1 MSAQK
6 SYFRRYWLFVLIFVL
21 ALVTVFSYAYWD
33 SLQESDDI
41 RDITI
46 GEGVTL
52 SINKVVDLKKG
63 TLVPEEA
70 VLKEGDVT
78 EVVYKYTVSLDKD
91 DKEIL
96 EPLNLVVECTN
107 KAIGNNEDLG
117 DFFNVT
123 ITPDSKT
130 IQNSSVKVTVKVTLN
145 APTTKFEY
153 YQIAGKQLS
162 FTLNFTASKQK

>member
-6 SYFRRYWLFVLIFVL
+6 SYFRRYWPFVLIFVL

-33 SLQESDDI
+33 SLQKSDDI

-52 SINKVVDLKKG
+52 SLNKVVVLEG

-70 VLKEGDVT
+70 VLKAGDVT
-78 EVVYKYTVSLDKD
+78 EVVYKYTVSLDKKI
-91 DKEIL
+91 KER
-96 EPLNLVVECTN
+96 LNLDVECTN
-107 KAIGNNEDLG
+107 KAIDNNEALG

-123 ITPDSKT
+123 ITPNSTT
-130 IQNSSVKVTVKVTLN
+130 IKNSSVEVTVKVTLN
-145 APTTKFEY
+145 APANKDQY
-153 YQIAGKQLS
+153 DQIAGKQLS
-162 FTLNFTASKQK
+162 FTLNFTASKQE

>member
-6 SYFRRYWLFVLIFVL
+6 SYFRRYWPFVLIFVL

-41 RDITI
+41 DDITI

-52 SINKVVDLKKG
+52 SINKEVDLEG

-78 EVVYKYTVSLDKD
+78 EVVYKYTVSLDK
-91 DKEIL
+91 EIL
-96 EPLNLVVECTN
+96 EALNLVVECTN
-107 KAIGNNEDLG
+107 KAIDNNEALG

-123 ITPDSKT
+123 ITPDSTT
-130 IQNSSVKVTVKVTLN
+130 IQNSSVEVTVKVTLN
-145 APTTKFEY
+145 APATKAEY
-153 YQIAGKQLS
+153 DQIAGKQLS
-162 FTLNFTASKQK
+162 FTLNFTASKQE

>member
-33 SLQESDDI
+33 SLQKSDDI

-78 EVVYKYTVSLDKD
+78 EVVYKYTVSLDK
-91 DKEIL
+91 EIS
-96 EPLNLVVECTN
+96 ERLNLVVECTN
-107 KAIGNNEDLG
+107 KAIGNNPDLG
-117 DFFNVT
+117 KFFKVT

>member
-6 SYFRRYWLFVLIFVL
+6 SYFRRYWPFVLIFVL

-41 RDITI
+41 DDITI

-52 SINKVVDLKKG
+52 SINKVVVVEG

-91 DKEIL
+91 IL

-107 KAIGNNEDLG
+107 KAIDNKEDLG
-117 DFFNVT
+117 HLFNVDITRKSTT
-123 ITPDSKT
+123 IK
-130 IQNSSVKVTVKVTLN
+130 NSPVEITVKVTLN
-145 APTTKFEY
+145 APTTPDEY
-153 YQIAGKQLS
+153 DQIKGKQLS
-162 FTLNFTASKQK
+162 FTLNFTASKKK

>member
-6 SYFRRYWLFVLIFVL
+6 SYFRRYWPFVLIFVL

-41 RDITI
+41 DDITI

-52 SINKVVDLKKG
+52 SINKVVVVEG

-78 EVVYKYTVSLDKD
+78 EVVYKYTVSLDK
-91 DKEIL
+91 EIL

-107 KAIGNNEDLG
+107 KAIDNNEALG
-117 DFFNVT
+117 DFFKVT
-123 ITPDSKT
+123 ITPKSTT
-130 IQNSSVKVTVKVTLN
+130 IKNSPVEVTVKVTLP
-145 APTTKFEY
+145 APVPKAVY
-153 YQIAGKQLS
+153 DQINGKQLS
-162 FTLNFTASKQK
+162 FTLNFTASK

>member
-33 SLQESDDI
+33 SLQKSDDI

-78 EVVYKYTVSLDKD
+78 EVVYKYTVSLDK
-91 DKEIL
+91 KIK

-145 APTTKFEY
+145 APESEAEY
-153 YQIAGKQLS
+153 DQIKGKQLS
-162 FTLNFTASKQK
+162 FTLNFTASKKK

>member
-6 SYFRRYWLFVLIFVL
+6 SYFRRYWPFVLIFVL

-41 RDITI
+41 DDITI

-52 SINKVVDLKKG
+52 SINKVVDLEG

-78 EVVYKYTVSLDKD
+78 EVVYKYTVSLDK
-91 DKEIL
+91 EIS
-96 EPLNLVVECTN
+96 EELNLVVECTN
-107 KAIGNNEDLG
+107 KAIDNNEDLG

-123 ITPDSKT
+123 ITPDSTT
-130 IQNSSVKVTVKVTLN
+130 IQNSSVEVTVKVTLN
-145 APTTKFEY
+145 APTEAEY
-153 YQIAGKQLS
+153 DQIAGKQLS
-162 FTLNFTASKQK
+162 FTLNFTASKQE